1 MMSLLNFDA
10 TRVEPTVP
18 RELVPAGRYT
28 VEITAS
34 TTKETKARTGSYL
47 ELELTILEG
56 EHKGWKLFDRLCLN
70 HVNPKTQ
77 RIAQANLSAICHAV
91 NVLQPRDSVDLHN
104 LPFTVNVKIRNNEAT
119 GEQYNEV
126 RGYAKR
132 ERQIT
137 AENTKTTDDG
147 SAPWAR

>member
-1 MMSLLNFDA
+1 MSLLNFDA
-10 TRVEPTVP
+10 TRVEPTVAM
-18 RELVPAGRYT
+18 ELVPAGKYV
-28 VEITAS
+28 VEISNS
-34 TTKETKARTGSYL
+34 TTKETKAKNGSYL
-47 ELELTILEG
+47 ELEMTILEG
-56 EHKGWKLFDRLCLN
+56 EHKGRKLWDRLCLN

-104 LPFTVNVKIRNNEAT
+104 LPFEVNVRVRENENT
-119 GEQYNEV
+119 GESYNEV

-132 ERQIT
+132 ERNFAAPASGT
-137 AENTKTTDDG
+137 ASNTD

>member
-1 MMSLLNFDA
+1 MSQLNFDA

-18 RELVPAGRYT
+18 REIVPAGKYV

-34 TTKETKARTGSYL
+34 STKETKAKNGSYL
-47 ELELTILEG
+47 ELEMTILEG
-56 EHKGWKLFDRLCLN
+56 EYKGNKLWDRLCLN
-70 HVNPKTQ
+70 HVNVKTQ

-91 NVLQPRDSVDLHN
+91 NVLQPRDSIDLHN
-104 LPFTVNVKIRNNEAT
+104 LPFTVNVKIRENEAT

-126 RGYAKR
+126 RGYSKR
-132 ERQIT
+132 ERQFAT
-137 AENTKTTDDG
+137 ENAETTNDG